1 MRTMNR
7 GKDRINDPSY
17 GVAGT
22 DPTPMHENDEALMM
36 LIGQGDPAAF
46 STLVARHMP
55 RTVGMAWRMTGSRA
69 DGEDVAQDAF
79 ARVWL
84 HAAKWQAGREGGGLF
99 STWLYRVVMNLC
111 IDRARRPRSEVLDET
126 NEPVD
131 EHENAALRMEERDT
145 AAQVAQAVRALPE
158 RQRMALVMCF
168 YEGLSNGEAAAIMS
182 LSVGAVESLLV
193 RARRTLKDRLAGT
206 YAELAEP

>member
-1 MRTMNR
+1 MIAT
-7 GKDRINDPSY
+7 
-17 GVAGT
+17 
-22 DPTPMHENDEALMM
+22 
-36 LIGQGDPAAF
+36 GQGNSAAF
-46 STLVARHMP
+46 ATLVARHMP

-84 HAAKWQAGREGGGLF
+84 HAPKWQAGREGGGTF

-111 IDRARRPRSEVLDET
+111 IDRARRPRTELLDET
-126 NEPVD
+126 NDPVD
-131 EHENAALRMEERDT
+131 EREDAAARLQERAM
-145 AAQVAQAVRALPE
+145 AANVAREVQALPD
-158 RQRMALVMCF
+158 RQRAALVMCF

-193 RARRTLKDRLAGT
+193 RARRTLKDRLATT
-206 YAELAEP
+206 YAELAET